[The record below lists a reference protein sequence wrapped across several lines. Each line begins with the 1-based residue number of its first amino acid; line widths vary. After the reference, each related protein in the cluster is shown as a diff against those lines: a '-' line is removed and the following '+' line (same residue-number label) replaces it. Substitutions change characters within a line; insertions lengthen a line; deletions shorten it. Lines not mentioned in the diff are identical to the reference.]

1 MGTPPEIL
9 RIIGQEREVAMR
21 KALIA
26 VAVLISILCA
36 NSLLAQE
43 AVQTAVAPKKVQA
56 DTNFDGV
63 VDRIESYNSS
73 GQIEKTEADTNG
85 DGKMDEW
92 ITYEGGKPLKSQ
104 KDTNA
109 DGKPDLWVDY

>member
-1 MGTPPEIL
+1 
-9 RIIGQEREVAMR
+9 MR
-21 KALIA
+21 NALI
-26 VAVLISILCA
+26 VIITLISILCA
-36 NSLLAQE
+36 NSLSAQE

-85 DGKMDEW
+85 DGRMDEW
-92 ITYEGGKPLKSQ
+92 VTYEDGKPSKSER
-104 KDTNA
+104 DTNG

>member
-1 MGTPPEIL
+1 MKKT
-9 RIIGQEREVAMR
+9 
-21 KALIA
+21 LIA
-26 VAVLISILCA
+26 AAVLISILCA

-43 AVQTAVAPKKVQA
+43 AAQTAAAPRKVQA

-63 VDRIESYNSS
+63 VDRIETYNSS
-73 GQIEKTEADTNG
+73 GQIEKTERDTDG

-92 ITYEGGKPLKSQ
+92 VTYDGGKPSKSQ
-104 KDTNA
+104 RDTNG